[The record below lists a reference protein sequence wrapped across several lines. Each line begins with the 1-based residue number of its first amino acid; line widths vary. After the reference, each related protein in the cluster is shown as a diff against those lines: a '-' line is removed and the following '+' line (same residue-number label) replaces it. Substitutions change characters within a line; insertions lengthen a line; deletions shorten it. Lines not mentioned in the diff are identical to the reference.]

1 MKNFKWPLI
10 TSAVSSIGI
19 FTYLLL
25 IKQSLTIRS
34 VSDTFFIVS
43 LFFLII
49 GLALWIMS
57 SGFFDNFQRFMKMHF
72 RFKKKNEPKEFIP
85 FSEIGKAHQLY
96 WIETGGI
103 LLIVSIVSL
112 LFYFF

>member
-1 MKNFKWPLI
+1 MKKLQWPFI
-10 TSAVSSIGI
+10 TSAISSIGI
-19 FTYLLL
+19 FTYLLF
-25 IKQSLTIRS
+25 IKKLLTIRS
-34 VSDTFFIVS
+34 ISDTFFIVA

-49 GLALWIMS
+49 GIALWIMS

-85 FSEIGKAHQLY
+85 FSEIGKAHSLY
-96 WIETGGI
+96 WLETGGI
-103 LLIVSIVSL
+103 LMIVSIVSL

>member
-1 MKNFKWPLI
+1 MNDIKWPVV

-19 FTYLLL
+19 FTYLLFV
-25 IKQSLTIRS
+25 KQSLTIRS

-49 GLALWIMS
+49 GIAFWIMS
-57 SGFFDNFQRFMKMHF
+57 SGFFDNFQRFMKIHFHF
-72 RFKKKNEPKEFIP
+72 RKKNEPKEFIP

-96 WIETGGI
+96 WLETGGI
-103 LLIVSIVSL
+103 LLMVAMVSL

>member
-1 MKNFKWPLI
+1 MKKIKWPLI
-10 TSAVSSIGI
+10 TAAVSSIGI
-19 FTYLLL
+19 FIYQL
-25 IKQSLTIRS
+25 INQSLTIRS
-34 VSDTFFIVS
+34 ISDTFFTAS
-43 LFFLII
+43 LFFLIV

-57 SGFFDNFQRFMKMHF
+57 SEFFDNFQRFMKMHYRF
-72 RFKKKNEPKEFIP
+72 RKKNEPKEFTP

-96 WIETGGI
+96 WLETGGI